1 MFLKEMEEG
10 ESFTGMSALGKRVF
24 AGSDCGKIYAF
35 SVNDEY
41 HCYDWYLLNI
51 FAHFPISFDLIT
63 LCFKKLPLSLFKYHM
78 KCETAD
84 ALVYIEVAAIT
95 NVSNQKLTT
104 AQLNLFLRSKADN
117 SRKPIVSQQV
127 VMTKDKTSIE
137 ELGLAVC
144 AK

>member
-1 MFLKEMEEG
+1 
-10 ESFTGMSALGKRVF
+10 
-24 AGSDCGKIYAF
+24 
-35 SVNDEY
+35 
-41 HCYDWYLLNI
+41 
-51 FAHFPISFDLIT
+51 
-63 LCFKKLPLSLFKYHM
+63 M